1 MCRAVG
7 AAHLRDQPHVVDSG
21 NRAIAVVFA
30 AGECNLELARQV
42 VKIRMPQQIAR
53 DAQSVRSDVKR
64 FARANPGNGAGRHVA
79 HRVAASLARG
89 KARRGEAAHGGRH
102 VFELHKVE
110 LNIFARGEMSASR
123 RVIIRNPGK
132 HAQMVRLQH
141 ARRDLHA
148 QHLEP
153 RLPLAICAVL
163 QTEGPELLRG
173 DLAALKLLD
182 ALFKALNLRLDGF
195 GAVPFLDL
203 RQDFHAHD
211 SWLPTSLPA
220 FKTPYSKNKKTHITR
235 LSGMWASELC
245 D

>member
-21 NRAIAVVFA
+21 HRAIAVVFA
-30 AGECNLELARQV
+30 AGERNLELARQV
-42 VKIRMPQQIAR
+42 VKIGMSQQIAR
-53 DAQSVRSDVKR
+53 DTKSIRRHVKC
-64 FARANPGNGAGRHVA
+64 FARTNAGDGARRHVT
-79 HRVAASLARG
+79 HRVAASFPRG
-89 KARRGEAAHGGRH
+89 KSRGGQAAHGGRH

-110 LNIFARGEMSASR
+110 LNIFARREMSASR
-123 RVIIRNPGK
+123 RVIIRNPSK
-132 HAQMVRLQH
+132 HAQLIRLQY

-153 RLPLAICAVL
+153 RLPLAVRAVL
-163 QTEGPELLRG
+163 QTEGPELFRG

-182 ALFKALNLRLDGF
+182 ALFKTLNLRLDGF

-203 RQDFHAHD
+203 RQNFHAHD

-220 FKTPYSKNKKTHITR
+220 FKTPYSKNKKAHMTR